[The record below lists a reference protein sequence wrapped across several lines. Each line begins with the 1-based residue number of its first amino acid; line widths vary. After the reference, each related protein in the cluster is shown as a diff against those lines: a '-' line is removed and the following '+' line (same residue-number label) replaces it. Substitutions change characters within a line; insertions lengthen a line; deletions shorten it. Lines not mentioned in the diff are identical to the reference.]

1 MKSIRTLVLAG
12 LTGWMM
18 LLTACDMAPRFVKES
33 AEIDAF
39 LSQRRW
45 SSACVGLKMKNDD
58 SLRQYTAERL
68 VTYPHIASTTDCLCE
83 AVYNAEK
90 HTFDA
95 MVVSGLKGSER
106 DDLAECVIPALSDA
120 AITGKDRTELVRVL
134 GDMEAKAAYKSLET
148 LVSEDKDAETRAYA
162 AGALRPSG
170 GSVPILLAALQE
182 DDDPR
187 VRAAAARSLT
197 GRKDKEVE
205 PIVVKAALEDPDG
218 GVRAAA
224 LGAVVKKKSAKTDDM
239 VCKMMM
245 EDADERVRD
254 EAVRA
259 FHGTKRASA
268 IKCLEKR
275 IMAEEESSLVR
286 DSLFKALG
294 ASPSD
299 KAALVLCDAIGP
311 VMRMYVKD
319 KLQDRTPGTN
329 IIETQNNRD
338 WERSFDCVKKAL
350 GKGGYSC
357 YARNHLGHWMN
368 TLGGKASTP
377 RCPGM

>member
-1 MKSIRTLVLAG
+1 MKSIRTLVLTVLAACMVT
-12 LTGWMM
+12 LA
-18 LLTACDMAPRFVKES
+18 ACDMAPRFVKES
-33 AEIDAF
+33 AEIDAY

-45 SSACVGLKMKNDD
+45 SSACVGLTMKKDD
-58 SLRQYTAERL
+58 SLRQYAAERL
-68 VTYPHIASTTDCLCE
+68 VTYPHIKTTTDCICA
-83 AVYNAEK
+83 AVYDAEK
-90 HTFDA
+90 HTIDA
-95 MVVSGLKGSER
+95 VVVSGLKGSER
-106 DDLAECVIPALSDA
+106 DDLAACVIPALSDA

-134 GDMEAKAAYKSLET
+134 GDMEAKSAYESLEN
-148 LVSEDKDAETRAYA
+148 LVSSDSDAETRAYA
-162 AGALRPSG
+162 AAALRPSG
-170 GSVPILLAALQE
+170 GSVPVLLKALQE
-182 DDDPR
+182 DAEPG
-187 VRAAAARSLT
+187 VRAAAAGALT

-205 PIVVKAALEDPDG
+205 PIVVKAALEDTDG

-224 LGAVVKKKSAKTDDM
+224 LGAVVKKKSSRTDDM

-245 EDADERVRD
+245 DDPDERVRD
-254 EAVRA
+254 VAVRA

-268 IKCLEKR
+268 IKCLQARVMK
-275 IMAEEESSLVR
+275 EEDSSMVR

-299 KAALVLCDAIGP
+299 RAALVLCEAIGP
-311 VMRMYVKD
+311 VMRMYVTD
-319 KLQDRTPGTN
+319 KLQDHTPGTN

-350 GKGGYSC
+350 SQGGYSC

>member
-1 MKSIRTLVLAG
+1 MKSIRTLVMAG
-12 LTGWMM
+12 LAGWMM
-18 LLTACDMAPRFVKES
+18 TMVACDMAPRFVKES

-39 LSQRRW
+39 LSQQRW

-68 VTYPHIASTTDCLCE
+68 VTYPHISATTKCLCA
-83 AVYNAEK
+83 AVYDAEK

-106 DDLAECVIPALSDA
+106 DDLATCVIPAMTDP

-134 GDMEAKAAYKSLET
+134 GDMEAKVAYKSLET
-148 LVSEDKDAETRAYA
+148 LVTEDSDAETRAYA
-162 AGALRPSG
+162 ATALRPSS
-170 GSVPILLAALQE
+170 GSMSVLLEALQKDE
-182 DDDPR
+182 DPG
-187 VRAAAARSLT
+187 VRAAAARSLA
-197 GRKDKEVE
+197 GRKEKEVE
-205 PIVVKAALEDPDG
+205 AVVVKVALEDSDG

-224 LGAVVKKKSAKTDDM
+224 LGAVVKKQTSKTDDM
-239 VCKMMM
+239 VCQMMM
-245 EDADERVRD
+245 EDPDERVRD

-268 IKCLEKR
+268 IRCLEKR

-299 KAALVLCDAIGP
+299 KAALVLCHAIGP

-319 KLQDRTPGTN
+319 QLQDRTPGTN

-338 WERSFDCVKKAL
+338 FERSYECVKKAL
-350 GKGGYSC
+350 SQGAYSC

-377 RCPGM
+377 KCPGM